1 MVMYFPSPMLVMPRF
16 DSHISPIHAKM
27 CIKHRTNTTLQF
39 FGGLQTYLSPFVVL
53 SINNN
58 HTNSYKAM
66 SAPQQMIRKK
76 LLNTGGRGS
85 FSMEAW
91 KFAVYLA
98 VPIAA
103 SVYFSNPGRMRQTAE
118 YWKFVEYPANPNV
131 GIKEDII
138 AAQKQWQDH
147 HEAHQRSMAELHERN
162 KKKPTG
168 KQQDDAE
175 ELSTPPGFWRR
186 LFGWGKE

>member
-1 MVMYFPSPMLVMPRF
+1 VHQIQNEHHVAILWR
-16 DSHISPIHAKM
+16 I
-27 CIKHRTNTTLQF
+27 
-39 FGGLQTYLSPFVVL
+39 TYLWPFVVL
-53 SINNN
+53 SLNNN
-58 HTNSYKAM
+58 HTNNSYNKM
-66 SAPQQMIRKK
+66 SAPHLIRKK

-138 AAQKQWQDH
+138 AAQKQWQNH

-162 KKKPTG
+162 KKPTSSS

-175 ELSTPPGFWRR
+175 DSSPPGLWRR

>member
-1 MVMYFPSPMLVMPRF
+1 
-16 DSHISPIHAKM
+16 
-27 CIKHRTNTTLQF
+27 
-39 FGGLQTYLSPFVVL
+39 
-53 SINNN
+53 
-58 HTNSYKAM
+58 M
-66 SAPQQMIRKK
+66 SAPMIRKK

-91 KFAVYLA
+91 KFVVYLA

-103 SVYFSNPGRMRQTAE
+103 SVYFSNPGRMQKTAE

-147 HEAHQRSMAELHERN
+147 HEAHRQSMVELHERN
-162 KKKPTG
+162 KKPTSSSS

-175 ELSTPPGFWRR
+175 ESSSPGFWRR